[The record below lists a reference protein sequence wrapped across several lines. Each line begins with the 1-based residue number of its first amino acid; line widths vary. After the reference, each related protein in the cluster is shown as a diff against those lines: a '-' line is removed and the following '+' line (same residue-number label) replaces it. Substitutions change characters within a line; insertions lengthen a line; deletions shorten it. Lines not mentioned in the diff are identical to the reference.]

1 FDFTPGGFL
10 DFTTVFRSTDVGS
23 GIGTNFAAIPYS
35 NTVAGRVTELRESA
49 QNSRLTLK
57 VGGSHDG
64 TDVYGYVE
72 TDFLG
77 NQPTNVSVSSNS
89 DTMRLRVYFVDAR
102 HGGWEV
108 LAGQDWSLLIPNK
121 IGLSPTPSDLFY
133 SQDMDTNYQV
143 GLTWTRQPQFRVM
156 YHASDNLTAGIS
168 LEQGE
173 PYIGGS
179 SGAPTVTL
187 PGGASGPFAGQV
199 NSGATNFSAPGFTPD
214 IIGKI
219 AFDSAK
225 GGHGVHLEVA
235 GLERQFRIFNPAT
248 NLTNHT
254 AGGGVSVNANA
265 EVAPG
270 LHLIATSFLGDG

>member
-1 FDFTPGGFL
+1 AAALLAGALLGTAVAPLSAQDAAAPSPLSFKIGAFDFTPGGFL

-102 HGGWEV
+102 HG
-108 LAGQDWSLLIPNK
+108 
-121 IGLSPTPSDLFY
+121 
-133 SQDMDTNYQV
+133 
-143 GLTWTRQPQFRVM
+143 
-156 YHASDNLTAGIS
+156 
-168 LEQGE
+168 
-173 PYIGGS
+173 
-179 SGAPTVTL
+179 
-187 PGGASGPFAGQV
+187 
-199 NSGATNFSAPGFTPD
+199 
-214 IIGKI
+214 
-219 AFDSAK
+219 
-225 GGHGVHLEVA
+225 
-235 GLERQFRIFNPAT
+235 
-248 NLTNHT
+248 
-254 AGGGVSVNANA
+254 
-265 EVAPG
+265 
-270 LHLIATSFLGDG
+270 